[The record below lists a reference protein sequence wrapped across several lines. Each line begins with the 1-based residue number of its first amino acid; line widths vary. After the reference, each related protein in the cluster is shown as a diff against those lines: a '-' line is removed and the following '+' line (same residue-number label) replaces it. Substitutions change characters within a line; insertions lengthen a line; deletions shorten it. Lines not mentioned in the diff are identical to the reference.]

1 MNDPGSDD
9 AASVDA
15 TSAESNMIAPG
26 TDEPATVESARTE
39 PVRNESVR
47 TEPARQEASE
57 AGSLNGRVTSQ
68 QRDQYTV
75 ATSLGELTAVLKGS
89 FLHEADARGEYP
101 CVGDYVGLKY
111 NDSGVSWIVSLQS
124 RRSKFS
130 RADFSGHAAGY
141 VKTIREQV
149 VATNFDHVFILTS
162 MNQDFNVKRVLRYI
176 TQARQS
182 GGHPVVILTKADLL
196 SSEREMAPLMDALR
210 QRAPDVP
217 VHPIS
222 SHTGLGLEALEP
234 YLKPGS
240 TVVFLGMS
248 GVGKSSLLNA
258 LMQREVMT
266 VKDIREEDSRGRH
279 TTTHR
284 QMFTLPSGAM
294 VIDTPGMRELGLF
307 DAEEGISESFADV
320 EALFGDC
327 RFHDCRHVAEPGC
340 AVQAALADGSLPGD
354 RWEQYLAQ
362 TSENR
367 FVNDRAGFMRD
378 KRAWQKSIATHN
390 RKKKGSK

>member
-1 MNDPGSDD
+1 MT
-9 AASVDA
+9 A
-15 TSAESNMIAPG
+15 
-26 TDEPATVESARTE
+26 
-39 PVRNESVR
+39 
-47 TEPARQEASE
+47 
-57 AGSLNGRVTSQ
+57 Q
-68 QRDQYTV
+68 QRDHYTV
-75 ATSLGELTAVLKGS
+75 STPLGEVTAVLKGS
-89 FLHEADARGEYP
+89 YLHEAEIRDEYP
-101 CVGDYVGLKY
+101 CVGDYVRLKY
-111 NDSGVSWIVSLQS
+111 NDSGVSWIASLLP

-141 VKTIREQV
+141 VKTIHEQV
-149 VATNFDHVFILTS
+149 VATNFDYVFILTS
-162 MNQDFNVKRVLRYI
+162 MNQDFNINRVLRYL

-182 GGHPVVILTKADLL
+182 GGLPVVILTKADLL
-196 SSEREMAPLMDALR
+196 SSEREMAPLMDAMR

-217 VHPIS
+217 VHPVS
-222 SHTGLGLEALEP
+222 SYKGLGLEALEP

-258 LMQREVMT
+258 LMQREVMA

-320 EALFGDC
+320 EGLFADC
-327 RFHDCRHVAEPGC
+327 RFHDCRHVSEPGC
-340 AVQAALADGSLPGD
+340 AVQAALAEGSLPRE
-354 RWEQYLAQ
+354 RWDQYLAQ

-367 FVNDRAGFMRD
+367 FVNDRAGFMRE
-378 KRAWQKSIATHN
+378 KRAWKKSIAMQN
-390 RKKKGSK
+390 RKKKGPK